1 MRKIK
6 TIAIWTAVIWG
17 ANYAGIHGYS
27 VTNGAAWCAR
37 TVGKVFVGT
46 ANAIQ

>member
-1 MRKIK
+1 MEIR
-6 TIAIWTAVIWG
+6 TL
-17 ANYAGIHGYS
+17 NEYS
-27 VTNGAAWCAR
+27 VTNGAAWAAR